1 MPDCRILKAREKEDF
16 LRALA
21 FVLPHEKTCCALTR
35 RILDRENGVYL
46 IVHGGSME
54 QPVVDGVF
62 FFRDDDI
69 LLPCLSG
76 TRGCALKALAAFL
89 EGKKLFCISALEGE
103 LAKVRGILSRLPK
116 PPKICESRRYYF
128 MEHRD
133 RDAARRAI
141 ERLTGGIRIQVAG
154 KADEAALLPLHFA
167 YMREEVL
174 IKGRKLNEEFERGQ
188 LREALGSQVIVT
200 AVSGTETT
208 ESSAELRV
216 VAKAGTNAIASKV
229 MQLGGVYT
237 VQEERGR
244 GLATALTA
252 FLAESAAQKGMAT
265 VLFVGKENPAAI
277 AAYKRAGFVD
287 SGKEYTIEYY
297 D

>member
-35 RILDRENGVYL
+35 RILDREDGVHL
-46 IVHGGSME
+46 IVHGGGRG

-62 FFRDDDI
+62 FFIDDDI

-76 TRGCALKALAAFL
+76 IRGCGLKALAAFL
-89 EGKKLFCISALEGE
+89 ENKKLFCISALEDE
-103 LAKVRGILSRLPK
+103 LAKIRGILPRLPN
-116 PPKICESRRYYF
+116 PPGIRESRRYYF

-133 RDAARRAI
+133 RDAARHAI
-141 ERLTGGIRIQVAG
+141 ERLTGDFRIQLAG
-154 KADEAALLPLHFA
+154 KEDETALLPLHFA

-174 IKGRKLNEEFERGQ
+174 IKGRKLNEEFEKGQ
-188 LREALGSQVIVT
+188 LREALGSQVVVT
-200 AVSGTETT
+200 AVSGTE
-208 ESSAELRV
+208 EPRF
-216 VAKAGTNAIASKV
+216 VAKAGTNAIASTV

-237 VQEERGR
+237 VQEERGK
-244 GLATALTA
+244 GIAAALTA
-252 FLAESAAQKGMAT
+252 FLAESAAKKGMAT
-265 VLFVGKENPAAI
+265 VLFVGKKNPAAV
-277 AAYKRAGFVD
+277 AAYRNAGFAD

>member
-35 RILDRENGVYL
+35 RILDRKDGVYL
-46 IVHGGSME
+46 AVHDGGMG

-62 FFRDDDI
+62 FFIDDDI

-76 TRGCALKALAAFL
+76 IRNRGLRAIAAFL
-89 EGKKLFCISALEGE
+89 EGKKLFCISALEDE
-103 LAKVRGILSRLPK
+103 LAKIRGILPRLQK
-116 PPKICESRRYYF
+116 PPRIRESRRYRF
-128 MEHRD
+128 MEHQD
-133 RDAARRAI
+133 REAALLAI
-141 ERLTGGIRIQVAG
+141 EKLPAGTHIQMAT
-154 KADEAALLPLHFA
+154 ADDEAALLPLHFA
-167 YMREEVL
+167 YMREEV
-174 IKGRKLNEEFERGQ
+174 IIRGRKLNEEFEKGQ
-188 LREALGSQVIVT
+188 LREALKSQVIVT
-200 AVSGTETT
+200 AVSGTGPETRI
-208 ESSAELRV
+208 L
-216 VAKAGTNAIASKV
+216 AKAGTNAIASKV

-244 GLATALTA
+244 GLAAALTA
-252 FLAESAAQKGMAT
+252 FLAESAAKKGMST

-277 AAYKRAGFVD
+277 AAYRKAGFAD